1 MSPLVFLL
9 LLFVAFGLF
18 GLISDRMD
26 RTAKVRRVDVERR
39 VTLKHLVPA
48 HPRGGRSPGP

>member
-18 GLISDRMD
+18 GLISDRID
-26 RTAKVRRVDVERR
+26 RKTQIRRVGVERR
-39 VTLKHLVPA
+39 VTLEHLVPA
-48 HPRGGRSPGP
+48 HPRGRRWPGR

>member
-18 GLISDRMD
+18 GLISDRID
-26 RTAKVRRVDVERR
+26 RKSTVRRVDVERR

-48 HPRGGRSPGP
+48 HPRGGRSLER